1 MILKKLTNIQIIA
14 IGFFLLVILGALLL
28 MLPFATAAG
37 EHTSFLTALF
47 TSVSA
52 TCVTG
57 LVVVD
62 TATHWTLFGQIV
74 LLVLIQT
81 GGLGFVTV
89 ATVFLS
95 FARKNLGLKNRAL
108 MAESINA
115 VTIAGIRP
123 LTKRIVKWTL
133 LFEAAGAAV
142 LCVPFIRDFG
152 VRRGIYYAV
161 FHAVSA
167 FCNAGFDLTGRREAF
182 GSFTGYADDIIVNVV
197 FMVLITVGGVGFLVW
212 EDIRIHKQRLKRY
225 SLHTKIVL
233 IVSAGLLFGGAAL
246 FYLFEYHGV
255 LKGLPFGN
263 AALRALFQSVTC
275 RTAGFNTVD
284 LAALSPASVLLSCFL
299 MFVGG
304 STGSTAGGI
313 KTTTLAVVF
322 IYLFTDLRARRR
334 PQLLGRSLN
343 DATVKKASGIITFNL
358 SLAVF
363 AAVAITAAQRL
374 PVSDVLFE
382 VFSAIGTVGMSTG
395 VTRALSPFSLCVIM
409 LLMFCGRVGSV
420 TLASAFLEK
429 RAEPRIQCPEE
440 EIRLG

>member
-37 EHTSFLTALF
+37 ERTSFLTALF

-81 GGLGFVTV
+81 GGLGFVTI

-142 LCVPFIRDFG
+142 LCIPFIKDFG

-167 FCNAGFDLTGRREAF
+167 FCNAGFDLMGRQEPF
-182 GSFTGYADDIIVNVV
+182 GSFTGYADNIIVNVV
-197 FMVLITVGGVGFLVW
+197 FIVLITVGGVGFLVW

-225 SLHTKIVL
+225 TLHTKIVL
-233 IVSAGLLFGGAAL
+233 IVSSVLLVGGAAL
-246 FYLFEYHGV
+246 FYLFEYRGV
-255 LKGLPFGN
+255 LEGLPFGG

-313 KTTTLAVVF
+313 KTTTLAVVL

-343 DATVKKASGIITFNL
+343 DAAVKKASGIITFNL

-395 VTRALSPFSLCVIM
+395 VTRALSPFSLCMIM